1 MKVIVVIRPGNAEK
15 TVELEEGARIIDAL
29 RAAEIPPDITICMM
43 NGRPVPVDT
52 TLRDGERIEAVRTF
66 SGG

>member
-1 MKVIVVIRPGNAEK
+1 MKVTVVIMPGKAEK
-15 TVELEEGARIIDAL
+15 IVELGEGARIIDAL
-29 RAAEIPPDITICMM
+29 RAADIPPDITICMM
-43 NGRPVPVDT
+43 NEHPVPLDT

>member
-1 MKVIVVIRPGNAEK
+1 MKVTVAIRPGKVEK
-15 TVELEEGARIIDAL
+15 TVELEEAARIIDAL
-29 RAAEIPPDITICMM
+29 RAADIPPDITICMM
-43 NGRPVPVDT
+43 NERPVPVDT